1 MPTYEYQCEQCG
13 TVTDIFQ
20 SITDKPLR
28 KFRKSDKPN
37 CACNAPVTRLLG
49 RGGGIIFR
57 GSGFYETDYRSDSYK
72 KAAKAD
78 SETSAG
84 NSKADGN
91 GKVDS
96 NGKVTKKESDT
107 KPSKSP
113 ASKKGE

>member
-1 MPTYEYQCEQCG
+1 MPTYEYQCEECG
-13 TVTDIFQ
+13 TVTDIFH

-28 KFRKSDKPN
+28 KFRKADNQN
-37 CACNAPVTRLLG
+37 CSCKAPVTRLLG
-49 RGGGIIFR
+49 RGAGIIFR

-78 SETSAG
+78 SETASG
-84 NSKADGN
+84 SSKSDGK
-91 GKVDS
+91 GKADS

-107 KPSKSP
+107 QAPKSP